1 MEVHIMEND
10 KYTLTF
16 KTSASQDDKDAGDTT
31 TTTTTIQ
38 FLGWNDEDFKAA
50 AAETV
55 KVRQIQVRIRNG
67 KKIGPTFIAS
77 RPGHKA
83 PQQDPVE
90 ATIAGVENGSIS
102 DEQLAKLI
110 AAMEARKTT

>member
-1 MEVHIMEND
+1 MEND

-16 KTSASQDDKDAGDTT
+16 KTSASQDDKDNGDTV

-38 FLGWNDEDFKAA
+38 FLGWTDEDFKAA

-55 KVRQIQVRIRNG
+55 KIRQIQVRIRAG
-67 KKIGPTFIAS
+67 KAIGPTFIAS

-90 ATIAGVENGSIS
+90 ATIAGVTSGAIS
-102 DEQLAKLI
+102 GAKLDELL
-110 AAMEARKTT
+110 AALEARRRNANVV